1 MDPFRFYT
9 PCSILVVGSS
19 GCGKTVF
26 VDNLLQQL
34 EDHFDNPVRKVLYCH
49 GVWQDRFDSMKK
61 RGVAFHEG
69 LPPDDLGSLFPPSK
83 RPGLLIL
90 DDLMSDAGNDRKVLD
105 LFTKESHH
113 KNIAVIYICQ
123 DMFPS
128 GKYAKTISRN
138 AHYIIAFKNPR
149 DQLGVRNLVQQ
160 SFPHEVRKVMEAFR
174 DATARDYGYMLF
186 DLHPRTQDDV
196 RLKTCI
202 LHHEGPTVVFQRKES
217 V

>member
-1 MDPFRFYT
+1 MDLFRFHT

-19 GCGKTVF
+19 SCGKTVF
-26 VDNLLQQL
+26 VDNVLQQL
-34 EDHFDNPVRKVLYCH
+34 EDHFDNPVRKVLYCY

-128 GKYAKTISRN
+128 GKHAKTISRN

-160 SFPHEVRKVMEAFR
+160 SFPHEVRDVMEAFR

-202 LHHEGPTVVFQRKES
+202 LNHEGPTVVFQRKES
-217 V
+217 F